1 MRRVFE
7 TAWREIQAKY
17 FLPSSD
23 DTNQFGIFVAHRII
37 AAAAGGERDPE
48 RLKAA
53 ALQGFEAFPALSE
66 TDPADIVRSSVHINF
81 SNGMNDHAASSGA
94 GRHLCAHAATAAFL
108 LLLSPIARG
117 KKNHAWRSNLADQT
131 DCLVQARGR
140 NGIGP

>member
-1 MRRVFE
+1 MLAPQSTFEPETVALMRRVFE

-81 SNGMNDHAASSGA
+81 SNGMNDHAASSG
-94 GRHLCAHAATAAFL
+94 GWPSSVRSRRHRRVPPAPE
-108 LLLSPIARG
+108 SDRARQE
-117 KKNHAWRSNLADQT
+117 KSCVALES
-131 DCLVQARGR
+131 C
-140 NGIGP
+140 

>member
-1 MRRVFE
+1 MLAPQSTFEPETVALMRRVFE

-81 SNGMNDHAASSGA
+81 SNGMNDHAASSG
-94 GRHLCAHAATAAFL
+94 GWPSSVRSRRHRRVPPAPE
-108 LLLSPIARG
+108 SDRAR
-117 KKNHAWRSNLADQT
+117 QE
-131 DCLVQARGR
+131 
-140 NGIGP
+140 I